1 MPIYRTFGLLKPM
14 FRLQIDFSSSKYAK
28 TAVWVIEQAIGLI
41 DLRSNVV
48 LNKMI
53 DLEMIWL
60 DLTFQLSTKRAF

>member
-53 DLEMIWL
+53 DLEMI
-60 DLTFQLSTKRAF
+60 